1 MSRSWFITGVS
12 SGLGRAIAEA
22 ALEHGDLVFGTVR
35 READKTA
42 FEALAA
48 GRAVG
53 LMLDV
58 THSGVL
64 KLAIEAADQASGGLD
79 VLVNN
84 AGYGLLGAIEE
95 ASLEEMQAQFAVNL
109 FAPILAAQAVLPGM
123 RQRRSGRIINI
134 SSVSG
139 VAPWAGTGVYTAS
152 KFALE
157 GAMRTLAQEVSGFGV
172 LVTNIAPG
180 AMRTDYAGRSL
191 ITVERVIGDYDGGP
205 AHAAAHLL
213 TDHAGHEGGDPA
225 KIAAAVLAVV
235 DSPAPPLQLL
245 VGADAI
251 HYATREAARA
261 QAEMGEWIA
270 LSLATGFDPSV

>member
-1 MSRSWFITGVS
+1 M
-12 SGLGRAIAEA
+12 
-22 ALEHGDLVFGTVR
+22 FGAVR
-35 READKTA
+35 READKAA
-42 FEALAA
+42 FEALAP

-58 THSGVL
+58 SHPTAL
-64 KLAIEAADQASGGLD
+64 KLAIQAADQASGGLD

-84 AGYGLLGAIEE
+84 AGYGLIGAIEE
-95 ASLEEMQAQFAVNL
+95 ASLEEMQAQFAVNV
-109 FAPILAAQAVLPGM
+109 FAPILAAQAALPGM
-123 RQRRSGRIINI
+123 RRRGTGRIINI
-134 SSVSG
+134 SSVNG

-157 GAMRTLAQEVSGFGV
+157 GAMRTLAQEVAAFGV
-172 LVTNIAPG
+172 RVSNIEPG

-191 ITVERVIGDYDGGP
+191 ATVERTISAYDGGP

-213 TDHAGHEGGDPA
+213 TDHAGHESGDPA
-225 KIAAAVLAVV
+225 KVAAAILAVV
-235 DSPAPPLQLL
+235 DSPNPPLQLL
-245 VGADAI
+245 LGADAV

-270 LSLATGFDPSV
+270 LSLSTGFETNP